1 MNDPSQPTST
11 PPPPPPGY
19 APQPVQPGAPPPK
32 KGLSPL
38 AWIGIGCGV
47 LAVLA
52 MIVIGGLLA
61 AGGWFIKK
69 QADKFE
75 KNPSLAAAELI
86 VRANPEL
93 EVVSTDQ
100 GAGTITIRNK
110 KTGEVVT
117 FDAKDAENGHFKF
130 KTKDGTATLD
140 ASGKDA
146 TIKVTDDKGQVST
159 IMGGGGTPQNLP
171 SWLPVYPGATVQ
183 GVFDAKSA
191 EGGRTLSFTV
201 ATTDAADKVLDF
213 YKSRF
218 EEAGLKVDS
227 TVNASGSEGTG
238 GLLTVNGEN
247 PSRSASVL
255 VSSSGGQTQA
265 VVNAQEK

>member
-1 MNDPSQPTST
+1 MNDPTQPT
-11 PPPPPPGY
+11 PPPPPPGV
-19 APQPVQPGAPPPK
+19 APQPVQPVPPPK

-47 LAVLA
+47 LAVIA

-61 AGGWFIKK
+61 AGGYFLKK

-100 GAGTITIRNK
+100 NAGTITIRNK

-117 FDAKDAENGHFKF
+117 FDAKEAEKGHFEF
-130 KTKDGTATLD
+130 KTKDGTAVFD

-146 TIKVTDDKGQVST
+146 TIKVTDEKGQVST
-159 IMGGGGTPQNLP
+159 IVGGGGAPQNLP

-183 GVFDAKSA
+183 GTFDAKSA

-201 ATTDAADKVLDF
+201 TTTDAADKVLDF

-255 VSSSGGQTQA
+255 VSSTGNQTQA

>member
-1 MNDPSQPTST
+1 MTVQS
-11 PPPPPPGY
+11 PPPSYPPP
-19 APQPVQPGAPPPK
+19 APK
-32 KGLSPL
+32 KGMGPL

-47 LAVLA
+47 LALIA
-52 MIVIGGLLA
+52 CIVIGGLLA

-86 VRANPEL
+86 VRANPDL

-100 GAGTITIRNK
+100 NAGTLTIRNK

-117 FDAKDAENGHFKF
+117 MNAKDAENGHIEF
-130 KTKDGTATLD
+130 KTKDGTAVFD
-140 ASGKDA
+140 ASAKDG
-146 TIKVTDDKGQVST
+146 TLKVTDEKGNQVAT
-159 IMGGGGTPQNLP
+159 LQAGGGGAPQNLP

-201 ATTDAADKVLDF
+201 TTTDAADKVLDF

-227 TVNASGSEGTG
+227 TVNASGGGGTG
-238 GLLTVNGEN
+238 SVLTANGEN
-247 PSRSASVL
+247 PSRSASL
-255 VSSSGGQTQA
+255 LISSTGNQTQA

>member
-1 MNDPSQPTST
+1 MNDPSQPT
-11 PPPPPPGY
+11 PPPPPVPGA
-19 APQPVQPGAPPPK
+19 APQPVAPPPK

-47 LAVLA
+47 LAVIA
-52 MIVIGGLLA
+52 MIVVVGMVA
-61 AGGWFIKK
+61 AGGYFLKK

-93 EVVSTDQ
+93 ELVSTDEK
-100 GAGTITIRNK
+100 AGTLTIRNK

-117 FDAKDAENGHFKF
+117 FDAKDAENGHFEF
-130 KTKDGTATLD
+130 KTDKGTATLD

-146 TIKVTDDKGQVST
+146 TIKVTDEKGQVST
-159 IMGGGGTPQNLP
+159 LVAGAGATPQNLP
-171 SWLPVYPGATVQ
+171 SWLPVYPGGAVQ
-183 GVFDAKSA
+183 GVFDAKSGD
-191 EGGRTLSFTV
+191 GGRTLSFTV
-201 ATTDAADKVLDF
+201 TTTDPADKVLDF

-218 EEAGLKVDS
+218 EEAGLKVDA
-227 TVNASGSEGTG
+227 TANASGAQGTG
-238 GLLTVNGEN
+238 GLLTANGEN
-247 PSRSASVL
+247 PTRSASVL

-265 VVNAQEK
+265 VVNSQEKQ